1 MELHNIKDLE
11 SGIQLVKSM
20 YNEKFITSF
29 DYESK
34 EMERFKGL
42 KLNGSLA
49 SNIDFISSLSY
60 IGFLFE
66 IIRDWNPTGTDLPKP
81 ILDEL
86 FEWEKNGGQCIYLS
100 FLLYALLRND
110 GISDSNITYC
120 QGMYWHKCR
129 DDNPLGKLLGENQSG
144 LHAWLEVKGAIV
156 DISIGQEEQF
166 FDFKGP
172 AMVLGELPSG
182 LDYYGFRESKS
193 TPKEYARKAARK
205 MGLTY
210 VEWVSTHKR
219 EALKR
224 YIDHLEGLK

>member
-1 MELHNIKDLE
+1 MEKHNIKDLE
-11 SGIQLVKSM
+11 NGIQLVKSM
-20 YNEKFITSF
+20 YKEKFITSF
-29 DYESK
+29 DYDDL
-34 EMERFKGL
+34 EMERFSGA
-42 KLNGSLA
+42 KLNESLT
-49 SNIDFISSLSY
+49 SNIDFISNLSY

-66 IIRDWNPTGTDLPKP
+66 IIREWSFVETDLPKP
-81 ILDEL
+81 IANEL
-86 FEWEKNGGQCIYLS
+86 LEWEQDGGQCIYLS
-100 FLLYALLRND
+100 FLLYALLRHD

-182 LDYYGFRESKS
+182 LDFYGFRELKS

-205 MGLTY
+205 MGTTY
-210 VEWVSTHKR
+210 VDWVQAHKR

-224 YIDHLEGLK
+224 YLDHLEGLK

>member
-1 MELHNIKDLE
+1 MEIHNINDLE
-11 SGIQLVKSM
+11 SGMQLVKSM
-20 YNEKFITSF
+20 YKEKFITSF

-34 EMERFKGL
+34 EMERFYGVKPNESLL
-42 KLNGSLA
+42 K
-49 SNIDFISSLSY
+49 NIDFISNLSY

-66 IIRDWNPTGTDLPKP
+66 IIGEWSFAKTDLPKP
-81 ILDEL
+81 LANEL
-86 FEWEKNGGQCIYLS
+86 LEWEQDGGQCIYLS
-100 FLLYALLRND
+100 FLLYALLRHD

-129 DDNPLGKLLGENQSG
+129 EDNPMAKVFGENHSG

-156 DISIGQEEQF
+156 DISIGQEEEF
-166 FDFKGP
+166 FDFRGP
-172 AMVLGELPSG
+172 AIVLGELPSG
-182 LDYYGFRESKS
+182 LDYYGFREAKS

-205 MGLTY
+205 MGKTY